1 MARLF
6 GTDGVRGV
14 ANSELTPELAFQL
27 GRVATYVITKGVKQ
41 GKVIVGMDTRRSC
54 DLLEAALVAG
64 ICSVGSDALCVG
76 VVPTPAV
83 AFLTREYEADAG
95 VVISAS
101 HNPVE
106 FNGIK
111 FFNRNGFKLTDEME
125 DEIEAII
132 ASEEGISYRPI
143 GRDVGQR
150 IAVRNGVG
158 EYLDF
163 LENASDISLKG
174 VKVVL
179 DCGNGASYQAAPAI
193 FERLGAEAIVINHSP
208 NGLNINVECG
218 STHPDGLQE
227 LVLESGADFGL
238 AFDGDADR
246 LMGVDE
252 HGNLIDGD
260 HVLAICA
267 RSLKEQGKLK
277 NNMVV
282 GTIMANLGLNHFLDA
297 EGIDFVQT
305 KVGDRYVLEAMRA
318 GDYALGGE
326 QSGHII
332 FLEHNTT
339 GDGLLSAIKL
349 SEAIV
354 KSGLTASEL
363 ANSLTKYPQV
373 LLNAIVSNQNKHAY
387 MEDEEV
393 AKRIAEIEAH
403 FHGEGRVVI
412 RPSGTEPLVRVM
424 LEGKDE
430 IEMRKM
436 AADLVKLIETR
447 LGK

>member
-41 GKVIVGMDTRRSC
+41 GKVLVGMDTRRSC
-54 DLLEAALVAG
+54 DMLEAALVAG

-76 VVPTPAV
+76 VVPTPAI
-83 AFLTREYEADAG
+83 AHLTRKYEADAG
-95 VVISAS
+95 VMISAS

-111 FFNRNGFKLTDEME
+111 FFNRKGFKLSDSIE
-125 DEIEAII
+125 DEIEALIN
-132 ASEEGISYRPI
+132 SEEGLTYRPV
-143 GRDVGQR
+143 GREVGQR
-150 IAVRNGVG
+150 IAVRNGIG

-163 LENASDISLKG
+163 LKSTTDVSLKG
-174 VKVVL
+174 VRVVL
-179 DCGNGASYQAAPAI
+179 DCGNGASFQAAPAI
-193 FERLGAEAIVINHSP
+193 FERLGAEVTVINHSP

-218 STHPDGLQE
+218 STHPEGLQE

-246 LMGVDE
+246 LIAVDE

-267 RSLKEQGKLK
+267 RSLKQQGKLT

-282 GTIMANLGLNHFLDA
+282 GTIMANLGLNHFLA
-297 EGIDFVQT
+297 NEEIDFVQT
-305 KVGDRYVLEAMRA
+305 KVGDRYVLEKMLE
-318 GDYALGGE
+318 GGYALGGE
-326 QSGHII
+326 QSGHVI

-339 GDGLLSAIKL
+339 GDGVLSGIKL

-354 KSGLTASEL
+354 RSGKTASQL

-373 LLNAIVSNQNKHAY
+373 LLNAIVSNQNKHNY

>member
-41 GKVIVGMDTRRSC
+41 GKVLVGMDTRRSC
-54 DLLEAALVAG
+54 DMLEAALVAG

-76 VVPTPAV
+76 VVPTPAI
-83 AFLTREYEADAG
+83 AHLTRKYEADAG
-95 VVISAS
+95 VMISAS

-111 FFNRNGFKLTDEME
+111 FFNRDGFKLSDALE
-125 DEIEAII
+125 DEIEALIH
-132 ASEEGISYRPI
+132 SETGLEYRPT
-143 GRDVGQR
+143 GREVGQR
-150 IAVRNGVG
+150 ITVRNGVG

-163 LENASDISLKG
+163 LINTTDISLKG

-179 DCGNGASYQAAPAI
+179 DCGNGASFQAAPAI

-218 STHPDGLQE
+218 STHPEGLQE

-246 LMGVDE
+246 LIAVDE

-267 RSLKEQGKLK
+267 RSLKQQGKLT
-277 NNMVV
+277 NNKVV
-282 GTIMANLGLNHFLDA
+282 GTIMANLGLNHFLA
-297 EGIDFVQT
+297 NEEIDFVQT
-305 KVGDRYVLEAMRA
+305 KVGDRYVLEKMLE
-318 GDYALGGE
+318 GGYALGGE
-326 QSGHII
+326 QSGHVI

-339 GDGLLSAIKL
+339 GDGVLSAIKL

-354 KSGLTASEL
+354 RSGKTASQL

-373 LLNAIVSNQNKHAY
+373 LLNATVSNQNKHSY

>member
-41 GKVIVGMDTRRSC
+41 GKVLVGMDTRRSC
-54 DLLEAALVAG
+54 DMLEAALVAG

-76 VVPTPAV
+76 VVPTPAI
-83 AFLTREYEADAG
+83 AHLTRKYEADAG
-95 VVISAS
+95 VMISAS

-111 FFNRNGFKLTDEME
+111 FFNRDGFKLSDALE
-125 DEIEAII
+125 DEIEAVIN
-132 ASEEGISYRPI
+132 SETGLEYRPT
-143 GRDVGQR
+143 GREVGQR
-150 IAVRNGVG
+150 ITVRNGVG

-163 LENASDISLKG
+163 LINTTDVSLKG

-179 DCGNGASYQAAPAI
+179 DCGNGASFQAAPAI
-193 FERLGAEAIVINHSP
+193 FERLGAEVIVINHSP

-218 STHPDGLQE
+218 STHPEGLQE

-246 LMGVDE
+246 LIAVDE

-267 RSLKEQGKLK
+267 RSLKQQGKLT

-282 GTIMANLGLNHFLDA
+282 GTIMANLGLNHFLA
-297 EGIDFVQT
+297 NEEIDFVQT
-305 KVGDRYVLEAMRA
+305 KVGDRYVLEKMLE
-318 GDYALGGE
+318 GGYALGGE
-326 QSGHII
+326 QSGHVI

-339 GDGLLSAIKL
+339 GDGVLSAIKL

-354 KSGLTASEL
+354 RSGKTASQL

-373 LLNAIVSNQNKHAY
+373 LLNATVSNQNKHSY

>member
-27 GRVATYVITKGVKQ
+27 GRVATFVITKGVKQ

-83 AFLTREYEADAG
+83 SHLTREYEADAG

-111 FFNRNGFKLTDEME
+111 FFNRKGFKLTDEME

-132 ASEEGISYRPI
+132 ASEEGISYRPT
-143 GRDVGQR
+143 GREVGQR
-150 IAVRNGVG
+150 ITVRNGIG

-163 LENASDISLKG
+163 LKSTSDISLKG

-193 FERLGAEAIVINHSP
+193 FERLGAETIVINNSP
-208 NGLNINVECG
+208 NGLNINLECG
-218 STHPDGLQE
+218 STHPEGLQE

-246 LMGVDE
+246 LMAVDE

-267 RSLKEQGKLK
+267 RSLKQQGKLK

-282 GTIMANLGLNHFLDA
+282 GTIMANMGLNRFLAD
-297 EGIDFVQT
+297 EGIDFIQT

-318 GDYALGGE
+318 GDYTLGGE
-326 QSGHII
+326 QSGHVI

-339 GDGLLSAIKL
+339 GDGLLSGIKL

-354 KSGLTASEL
+354 RSGLTASEL
-363 ANSLTKYPQV
+363 ADSLTKYPQV
-373 LLNAIVSNQNKHAY
+373 LLNAIVSNQKKHGY
-387 MEDEEV
+387 MEDEQV

-436 AADLVKLIETR
+436 ASDLVKLIETR

>member
-1 MARLF
+1 M
-6 GTDGVRGV
+6 
-14 ANSELTPELAFQL
+14 
-27 GRVATYVITKGVKQ
+27 
-41 GKVIVGMDTRRSC
+41 
-54 DLLEAALVAG
+54 
-64 ICSVGSDALCVG
+64 
-76 VVPTPAV
+76 
-83 AFLTREYEADAG
+83 
-95 VVISAS
+95 
-101 HNPVE
+101 
-106 FNGIK
+106 
-111 FFNRNGFKLTDEME
+111 
-125 DEIEAII
+125 
-132 ASEEGISYRPI
+132 
-143 GRDVGQR
+143 
-150 IAVRNGVG
+150 
-158 EYLDF
+158 
-163 LENASDISLKG
+163 
-174 VKVVL
+174 
-179 DCGNGASYQAAPAI
+179 
-193 FERLGAEAIVINHSP
+193 
-208 NGLNINVECG
+208 
-218 STHPDGLQE
+218 
-227 LVLESGADFGL
+227 ESGADFGL

-267 RSLKEQGKLK
+267 RSLKQQGKLK

-282 GTIMANLGLNHFLDA
+282 GTIMANLGLNRFLAD
-297 EGIDFVQT
+297 EGIEFVQT
-305 KVGDRYVLEAMRA
+305 KVGDRYVLEEMRA

-354 KSGLTASEL
+354 KSGKTASEL

-373 LLNAIVSNQNKHAY
+373 LLNAIVSNENKHGY
-387 MEDEEV
+387 MEDAEV

>member
-41 GKVIVGMDTRRSC
+41 GKVLVGMDTRRSC
-54 DLLEAALVAG
+54 DMLEAALVAG

-76 VVPTPAV
+76 VVPTPAI
-83 AFLTREYEADAG
+83 AHLTRKYEADAG
-95 VVISAS
+95 VMISAS

-111 FFNRNGFKLTDEME
+111 FFNRDGFKLSDALE
-125 DEIEAII
+125 DEIEAVIN
-132 ASEEGISYRPI
+132 SETGLEYRPT
-143 GRDVGQR
+143 GREVGQR
-150 IAVRNGVG
+150 ITVRNGVG

-163 LENASDISLKG
+163 LINTTDVSLKG

-179 DCGNGASYQAAPAI
+179 DCGNGASFQAAPAI

-218 STHPDGLQE
+218 STHPEGLQE

-246 LMGVDE
+246 LIAVDE

-267 RSLKEQGKLK
+267 RSLKQQGKLT

-282 GTIMANLGLNHFLDA
+282 GTIMANLGLNHFLA
-297 EGIDFVQT
+297 NEEIDFVQT
-305 KVGDRYVLEAMRA
+305 KVGDRYVLEKMLE
-318 GDYALGGE
+318 GGYALGGE
-326 QSGHII
+326 QSGHVI

-339 GDGLLSAIKL
+339 GDGVLSAIKL

-354 KSGLTASEL
+354 RSGKTASQL

-373 LLNAIVSNQNKHAY
+373 LLNATVSNQNKHSY

-393 AKRIAEIEAH
+393 ANRIAEIEAH

>member
-111 FFNRNGFKLTDEME
+111 FFNRDGFKLTDEME

-132 ASEEGISYRPI
+132 ASEEGVAYRPT

-163 LENASDISLKG
+163 LKNASDISLKG

-218 STHPDGLQE
+218 STHPQGLQE

-267 RSLKEQGKLK
+267 RSLKQQGKLK

-282 GTIMANLGLNHFLDA
+282 GTIMANLGLNHFLA
-297 EGIDFVQT
+297 EEGIDFVQT
-305 KVGDRYVLEAMRA
+305 KVGDRYVLEEMRA

-326 QSGHII
+326 QSGHVI

-354 KSGLTASEL
+354 KSGKTASEL

-373 LLNAIVSNQNKHAY
+373 LLNAMVSNQNKHGY

>member
-111 FFNRNGFKLTDEME
+111 FFNRKGFKLTDEME

-393 AKRIAEIEAH
+393 AKRIAEIETH

>member
-83 AFLTREYEADAG
+83 SHLTRKYEADAG

-111 FFNRNGFKLTDEME
+111 FFNRDGFKLTDEME

-132 ASEEGISYRPI
+132 ASDEGIAYRPT

-150 IAVRNGVG
+150 IMVRNGVG

-163 LENASDISLKG
+163 LTNATEVSLKG
-174 VKVVL
+174 VKIVL
-179 DCGNGASYQAAPAI
+179 DCANGASYQAAPAI
-193 FERLGAEAIVINHSP
+193 FERLGAEITVINHSP

-218 STHPDGLQE
+218 STHPEGLQE

-246 LMGVDE
+246 LKAVDE
-252 HGNLIDGD
+252 HGNMIDGD

-267 RSLKEQGKLK
+267 RAMKQQGTLK

-282 GTIMANLGLNHFLDA
+282 GTIMANLGLNRFLAD

-305 KVGDRYVLEAMRA
+305 KVGDRYVLEEMRA

-354 KSGLTASEL
+354 KSGKTASEL

-373 LLNAIVSNQNKHAY
+373 LLNATVSNQNKHGY

-436 AADLVKLIETR
+436 ASDLVKLIETR